1 MHTGGRNQGKINLD
15 EKYPH
20 YQNIPNLSQYKWSR
34 LGTAVTKK
42 YCAFLRNLSFRSRL
56 VGGALAYTV
65 GLFVY
70 GAIDLTEHQVLAW
83 LVNIWD
89 GGKSLSP

>member
-1 MHTGGRNQGKINLD
+1 M
-15 EKYPH
+15 
-20 YQNIPNLSQYKWSR
+20 
-34 LGTAVTKK
+34 
-42 YCAFLRNLSFRSRL
+42 

-70 GAIDLTEHQVLAW
+70 GTIDLTEHQVLAW

-89 GGKSLSP
+89 GGKSLSPSETGGGAFDR